1 MSITVDKNL
10 DIKSVMISL
19 NDTPKI
25 DNRLI
30 LKEAL
35 EVMDDMRLGI
45 VCIVDTDG
53 LLEGIITD
61 GDIRRMLT
69 RIQKPFAA
77 LMSDDAIDHAIKN
90 PITVKSEMNIVAA
103 ISMMGQRRVWDLPVV
118 NDKGVLEGLIHL
130 HPMIKAVLGVR
141 ND

>member
-77 LMSDDAIDHAIKN
+77 LMSDDAIDHAIKD
-90 PITVKSEMNIVAA
+90 PITVKSETNIVEA
-103 ISMMGQRRVWDLPVV
+103 ISMMGQQRVWDLPVV
-118 NDKGVLEGLIHL
+118 NDKGVLEGLLHL